1 MGQRSMS
8 SDKSDNILPHP
19 ESCSPEPQKTHLT
32 DDQLMDISVKELNNM
47 MKTTGL
53 EKGIIEGIKK
63 KRRTLKNRKYAANSR
78 NLKEDEEEDLR
89 MELEK
94 LKKENEVILKR
105 NTEKKRALD
114 VLKESYRFRQEWA
127 ERLKIPLPDHLI
139 RTLKTEHKAS

>member
-1 MGQRSMS
+1 
-8 SDKSDNILPHP
+8 
-19 ESCSPEPQKTHLT
+19 
-32 DDQLMDISVKELNNM
+32 MDISVKELNNM

-94 LKKENEVILKR
+94 LKRENEVILKR
-105 NTEKKRALD
+105 NTEKKRL
-114 VLKESYRFRQEWA
+114 V
-127 ERLKIPLPDHLI
+127 
-139 RTLKTEHKAS
+139 